1 RCSNRY
7 GRIICHC
14 SSWFTKNRQICR
26 SRETVSATILLAV
39 DDGPVCPFPDTAN
52 SSKSSTRKRRSPR
65 TPTRKQRKFPLLVQ
79 RRNEVSLTCRNSAA
93 SAIVRNLCFSSIEMY
108 LPIQT
113 WSYLVLSIH
122 LLPPKVNPSSRDG
135 CVSFFCTHLSWNCRA
150 GRRASE
156 KGFVRGIARAKTTS
170 WLFGGGLSHR

>member
-1 RCSNRY
+1 M
-7 GRIICHC
+7 IP
-14 SSWFTKNRQICR
+14 
-26 SRETVSATILLAV
+26 LAV
-39 DDGPVCPFPDTAN
+39 DGGSCCTFPEATN

-65 TPTRKQRKFPLLVQ
+65 TPTRKQRKYPLLVQ

-122 LLPPKVNPSSRDG
+122 LLPPKVNPSSRDFPPEFLNFFIASTSAG
-135 CVSFFCTHLSWNCRA
+135 AALVGLLFVAVSIAPGTSGA
-150 GRRASE
+150 TSRR
-156 KGFVRGIARAKTTS
+156 RQR
-170 WLFGGGLSHR
+170 LYRPD